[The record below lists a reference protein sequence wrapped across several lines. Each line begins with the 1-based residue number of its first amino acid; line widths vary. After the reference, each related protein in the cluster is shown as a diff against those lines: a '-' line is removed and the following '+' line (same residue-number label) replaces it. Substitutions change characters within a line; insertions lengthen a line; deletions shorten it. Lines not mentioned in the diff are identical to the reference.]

1 MTSFNMHRKES
12 PHFIFHYGEGSCAQA
27 NIDAIVNSQES
38 AFFEIT
44 ELLETAPNMKIN
56 CWLCESDEQLAKLA
70 DCPPYNGYAV
80 YESGSANIYYVY
92 NESIDATGRHEIT
105 HIIADD
111 YNDIQSAAL
120 AEGLAVYMDRLWWSI
135 PNELCVKLFLENGKY
150 ISVDSMIDTF
160 ENLLDDP
167 FYKVNSCYSYPI
179 MGAFVGF
186 LIEIHGIE
194 QFMRLYAHTKT
205 DWKNEFIRIYGN
217 SLAILEGNFISYVE
231 ALTFPKDQIDTAQIR
246 LQSLLH

>member
-1 MTSFNMHRKES
+1 MISFNIHHTES
-12 PHFIFHYGEGSCAQA
+12 PHFIFHYGENSYAQA
-27 NIDAIVNSQES
+27 NIDAIVNSQEL
-38 AFFEIT
+38 AFLEIT
-44 ELLETAPNMKIN
+44 ELLHTTPNIKIH
-56 CWLCESDEQLAKLA
+56 CWLCESDQQLADLA

-80 YESGSANIYYVY
+80 YKEGTANIYYVY
-92 NESIDATGRHEIT
+92 NENIDATGRHEIT

-135 PNELCVKLFLENGKY
+135 PNELCVKLFLESRKY

-160 ENLLDDP
+160 EDLLDDP

-186 LIEIHGIE
+186 LIKINGIE

-205 DWKNEFIRIYGN
+205 DWKNEFIRTYGH
-217 SLAILEGNFISYVE
+217 SLAVLEERFISYV
-231 ALTFPKDQIDTAQIR
+231 ATLTFPKDQIDTAKIR
-246 LQSLLH
+246 LQSLLN